1 MFDIAFEKI
10 KVLKDKHWAW
20 FWYRAGKK
28 KIKIISKINGKTYE
42 YTCIDFWR
50 IIFNW
55 DKDVIE
61 RMIFPSKREMIDM
74 IDENGPFFQKYKTNL
89 FWLKNF
95 FSTSKNDDMELL
107 IYDTF
112 GYDNFKNEE
121 YQNTEKK
128 SETWGAYKFVN
139 LLGIDVCP
147 YCGRNYIFT
156 IGDNDNKNGRPEID
170 HFIPEKEYPFLSCS
184 LYNFIPSCHQC
195 NHQKHDDYNKKKN
208 GVIKW
213 IPYPYIE
220 PSKGEMSPPITFR
233 AFYKIKDNKLVYGV
247 RIRKK
252 EAVLSEE
259 FKNANNAFH
268 LEDLYECHEIEM
280 NDLFSRYRNYRNH
293 KIREIISLFHKTT
306 DININNFIFAGKLK
320 KMILGLPIYKGNKE
334 YPLKKFKEDLIEQ
347 LDYMKRS

>member
-1 MFDIAFEKI
+1 MFDIDFEKI
-10 KVLKDKHWAW
+10 RVLKDKHWAW
-20 FWYRAGKK
+20 FWYRAGEK
-28 KIKIISKINGKTYE
+28 KISVITKSDE
-42 YTCIDFWR
+42 QSHQYTCREFWR
-50 IIFNW
+50 IYFNW
-55 DKDVIE
+55 DKTIIE
-61 RMIFPSKREMIDM
+61 NIIFSSKEEMINLV
-74 IDENGPFFQKYKTNL
+74 DEKSSFFQKFQANL
-89 FWLKNF
+89 FWLKNYF
-95 FSTSKNDDMELL
+95 VASSHDNMESL
-107 IYDTF
+107 IYDSF
-112 GYDNFKNEE
+112 GYNNFIKEE
-121 YQNTEKK
+121 YQSPKNAK
-128 SETWGAYKFVN
+128 WGAYVFVKA
-139 LLGIDVCP
+139 LGVDVCP

-156 IGDNDNKNGRPEID
+156 IGDGDNKKGRPEID
-170 HFIPEKEYPFLSCS
+170 HFIPEKEYPFFSCS

-252 EAVLSEE
+252 GAVLSEE

-268 LEDLYECHEIEM
+268 LKDLYECHEIEM

-306 DININNFIFAGKLK
+306 YININNFIFAGKLK
-320 KMILGLPIYKGNKE
+320 KMILGLPIYKENKE
-334 YPLKKFKEDLIEQ
+334 YPLKKFKEDIIEQ
-347 LDYMKRS
+347 LDCMKK